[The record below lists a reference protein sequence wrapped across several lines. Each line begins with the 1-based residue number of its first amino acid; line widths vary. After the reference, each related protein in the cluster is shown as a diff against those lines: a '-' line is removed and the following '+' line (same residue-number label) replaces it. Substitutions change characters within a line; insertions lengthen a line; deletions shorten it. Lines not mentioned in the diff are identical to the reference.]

1 MRRIIRDKGI
11 EKNINEVVNV
21 FFGLKDGELPEKF
34 KDLHKQYIAELEFQ
48 GGGCS
53 GCKKNAIQRR
63 YKNNI
68 LENI

>member
-1 MRRIIRDKGI
+1 MF
-11 EKNINEVVNV
+11 

-53 GCKKNAIQRR
+53 GCKKKCNSEA
-63 YKNNI
+63 
-68 LENI
+68 L